1 MKVSVGLPTG
11 MEGMMYP
18 VPFAGIHDLVQ
29 IARRAEA
36 LGYHSVWGN
45 DHMTTQRYV
54 RDEFPEPPNFWEI
67 LATYAYIAAE
77 TTSLRMGTGMLVMPM
92 RRDIVV
98 TAKQIAT
105 IDHLSRG
112 RLEIGVGIG
121 AYREEFEALHPDWKV
136 HRGRMVEEVF
146 QAFDSL
152 FNHRISDFEGEFYKF
167 KDVEMYPK
175 TFQPVLPTY
184 VGGNNVNA
192 LQRTVDYAT
201 GWLPAS
207 LPLDVLRKN
216 VETLHGLA
224 EQKGRDPKSIEVA
237 PQYIVYVA
245 RTQEEAERR
254 YKQSQMHKHLLSL
267 SKSTLKDHTGAKLE
281 EINLV
286 GTPEVVIEKAL
297 RMKEAGV
304 THLLGLYFAVNTL
317 PEFYEQMEIF
327 AREVVPHL

>member
-18 VPFAGIHDLVQ
+18 VPFASVHDLVDVS
-29 IARRAEA
+29 RRAEA

-45 DHMTTQRYV
+45 DHMTTQKYV
-54 RDEFPEPPNFWEI
+54 REEFATAPNFWEI
-67 LATYAYIAAE
+67 LTTYAYIAAE
-77 TTSLRMGTGMLVMPM
+77 TTTLRLGTGMLVLPM

-98 TAKQIAT
+98 AAKQIAT

-112 RLEIGVGIG
+112 RLEIGIGIG

-136 HRGRMVEEVF
+136 HRGRMVEE
-146 QAFDSL
+146 AFLALDSL
-152 FNHRISDFEGEFYKF
+152 YNNRISNFDGEFYKF
-167 KDVEMYPK
+167 ADVEMYPK
-175 TFQPVLPTY
+175 TFQPRLPTY
-184 VGGNNVNA
+184 VGGNNINA
-192 LQRTVDYAT
+192 LQRTVDHAT

-207 LPLDVLRKN
+207 LPLGALRANIAK
-216 VETLHGLA
+216 LHELA
-224 EQKGRDPKSIEVA
+224 QAKGRDPKSIEVA

-254 YKQSQMHKHLLSL
+254 YKESQMHKHLLSL
-267 SKSTLKDHTGAKLE
+267 SKSTLKDHADAKLE
-281 EINLV
+281 DINLV
-286 GTPEVVIEKAL
+286 GTPEVVIEKA
-297 RMKEAGV
+297 RAMKDAGV

-327 AREVVPHL
+327 AKEVVPYI